1 MVKVVGIVGPTA
13 VGKTAL
19 SIQLAKQ
26 LNGEIISGDSMQV
39 YRGLDIGTA
48 KITPSEM
55 AGIPHYL
62 INIRNVDERFS
73 VANFQQLANQK
84 IREIS
89 RRKHLPMV
97 VGGTG
102 FYLQSLTQNLALGD
116 DHFDEQSARIRQ
128 KWQQIVEQQGAQS
141 VWNRLNDQ
149 DPAAAAQIPV
159 ANVRRVIRALEVI
172 EKTGHLFSQQQQR
185 PTLNDFFLI
194 GLNTDRQK
202 LYQRINQ
209 RVDQMVNQGLVAEA
223 HTLYQA
229 GGQKFQSGK
238 GIGYRELFPYFNGE
252 ISLDQAIDKIKLD
265 SRHYAKRQ
273 LTWFRNKMTV
283 HWFDLVG
290 GKNTITEIEQ
300 QVAEWLAH

>member
-1 MVKVVGIVGPTA
+1 MVKGVGIVGPTA

-55 AGIPHYL
+55 VWIPHYL

-73 VANFQQLANQK
+73 VADFQQLANQK

-128 KWQQIVEQQGAQS
+128 KWQQIVEQQGTQS

>member
-1 MVKVVGIVGPTA
+1 M
-13 VGKTAL
+13 
-19 SIQLAKQ
+19 
-26 LNGEIISGDSMQV
+26 
-39 YRGLDIGTA
+39 
-48 KITPSEM
+48 
-55 AGIPHYL
+55 
-62 INIRNVDERFS
+62 
-73 VANFQQLANQK
+73 
-84 IREIS
+84 
-89 RRKHLPMV
+89 
-97 VGGTG
+97 
-102 FYLQSLTQNLALGD
+102 
-116 DHFDEQSARIRQ
+116 
-128 KWQQIVEQQGAQS
+128 
-141 VWNRLNDQ
+141 
-149 DPAAAAQIPV
+149 
-159 ANVRRVIRALEVI
+159 
-172 EKTGHLFSQQQQR
+172 
-185 PTLNDFFLI
+185 NDFFLI

>member
-55 AGIPHYL
+55 VGIPHYL

-73 VANFQQLANQK
+73 VADFQQLANQK

-116 DHFDEQSARIRQ
+116 DHFDEQSAIIRQ
-128 KWQQIVEQQGAQS
+128 KWQQIVEQQGTQS

-290 GKNTITEIEQ
+290 GNNTITEIEQ